1 MSNKAK
7 AEQMSKDKEYDMNW
21 SVQFEITLDGMQ
33 VSFFDLDEATQEYLV
48 EQIGNG
54 CMHGTTG
61 GARMWYV
68 P

>member
-1 MSNKAK
+1 MN
-7 AEQMSKDKEYDMNW
+7 KDKEYDMNW

-48 EQIGNG
+48 EQIRNG

-61 GARMWYV
+61 GARLNHV
-68 P
+68 S